1 MNNIFVTGSS
11 GYIGSH
17 LLKMIN
23 DRLLTDVCG
32 LDKEN
37 PDKIYPDKFYYGDIR
52 DGKHLKYKQSF
63 DCVVHLAAEM
73 RVGESVKDP
82 ILYYETNVFGT
93 LNVLRNIKTKHFIF
107 ASTGAAEG
115 LASPYGISKKSAE
128 EIVIQYCL
136 DNNIQ
141 YTIFRFYNVVGSD
154 GIPIKNPDGLF
165 YNLLKSKDTGVFT
178 IFGNDYDTKD
188 GTCVRDYV
196 HVNEICES
204 IILSMNKPAN
214 GIENLGHGKGT
225 SVLDMFNVFKKVNN
239 LDISLEYAP
248 RREGDMPISVLGN
261 KGNYIKNEYNLEDL
275 LKTKNIEV
283 TP

>member
-1 MNNIFVTGSS
+1 MTNILVTGSS

-17 LLKMIN
+17 LLKKIRGN
-23 DRLLTDVCG
+23 FSTNVFG

-37 PDKIYPDKFYYGDIR
+37 PRKVHPDRFYYGDITN
-52 DGKHLKYKQSF
+52 DKYLKYKDF
-63 DCVVHLAAEM
+63 FECVIHLAAEM

-82 ILYYETNVFGT
+82 ILYYETNVLGT
-93 LNVLRNIKTKHFIF
+93 LNVLKNIKTKHFIF

-115 LASPYGISKKSAE
+115 LSSPYGLSKKAAE
-128 EIVIQYCL
+128 EMVIQYCTE
-136 DNNIQ
+136 NNID

-165 YNLLKSKDTGVFT
+165 YNLLKSKDKGVFT

-204 IILSMNKPAN
+204 IISAIKKPAN
-214 GIENLGHGKGT
+214 QIENLGHGIGT
-225 SVLDMFNVFKKVNN
+225 SVLEMFNIFKKTNN
-239 LDISLEYAP
+239 LNISLQYGP
-248 RREGDMPISVLGN
+248 RREGDMPASVLKN
-261 KGNYIKNEYNLEDL
+261 KSSYLKHIYSIEDL
-275 LKTKNIEV
+275 LTL
-283 TP
+283 